1 MADFLGPHN
10 KRYRGFRGGQS
21 LWVAGDTAVRD
32 IPRDRKARNN
42 ALCDKSRSS
51 GCEQR
56 RQSSDSR
63 VDLSGQSAVRLR
75 REGLVVIG
83 KRVGDTARL
92 ERSNP

>member
-1 MADFLGPHN
+1 MADSLGPHTRSYQGSGRA
-10 KRYRGFRGGQS
+10 KAYGWRGTRRSETFRE
-21 LWVAGDTAVRD
+21 TRKPAVMGFVRE
-32 IPRDRKARNN
+32 
-42 ALCDKSRSS
+42 SGHS
-51 GCEQR
+51 GC
-56 RQSSDSR
+56 RQTRESSDSR